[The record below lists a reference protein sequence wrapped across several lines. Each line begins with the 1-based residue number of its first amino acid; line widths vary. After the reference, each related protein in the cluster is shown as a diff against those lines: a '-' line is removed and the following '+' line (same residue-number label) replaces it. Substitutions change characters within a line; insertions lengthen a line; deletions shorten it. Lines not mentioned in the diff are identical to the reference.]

1 MLKLSIRAHIGPKNS
16 SKSPCF
22 LTHSGAK
29 IAKAGCDYWTVEII
43 REIAITQHTL
53 QPPLIPEIKREHPV
67 ESCGF
72 WGVSGRRFPVAT
84 EHLKN
89 GSLFF
94 FLRAVQLC
102 TLVNGMVFKQKKKG

>member
-1 MLKLSIRAHIGPKNS
+1 MLKLNIRAHIGPKNS

-29 IAKAGCDYWTVEII
+29 IAKAGCDYRTVENNYGNCYYP
-43 REIAITQHTL
+43 AYFAT
-53 QPPLIPEIKREHPV
+53 PLIPEMNREHPV
-67 ESCGF
+67 ESFGF

-84 EHLKN
+84 EHLQN

-94 FLRAVQLC
+94 FLWAVQLC
-102 TLVNGMVFKQKKKG
+102 TLVKGMVFKQKKQG